1 MFGKIK
7 HIHLIGI
14 GGTGMSGI
22 AELLLNL
29 GYKVTGSDL
38 GATDVT
44 ERLARL
50 GGEIVR
56 GHDGRN
62 IKDADVVVYSSAVKA
77 DNPEMVEARR
87 KGIPVIPRAEMLA
100 ELMRMKYGIAVGGA
114 HGKTTTTWL
123 VGLVMAAAGLDPTIV
138 VGGRLKALGSNAKL
152 GGGRYL
158 VAEADESDGSF
169 LRLSP
174 SIAIVTNIDEEH
186 LDYYANLDA
195 IKAAFVEFV
204 NKVPFYG
211 AAIVCLDQENVQA
224 IIPKIARRVVT
235 YGFSP
240 QADIRGTEIS
250 QDDAGVTF
258 NVTMKG
264 RKLGSIYLRIPGEH
278 NVSNALA
285 AVAVAAEIDIPFAAV
300 SEGISQ
306 FTGISRRLEMKGEA
320 GGVVVMDDYAH
331 HPTEIMAT
339 LRAARSV
346 WRKRI
351 VAVFQPHR
359 HSRTQALWEKL
370 GRSLFDADSVV
381 VTSIYA
387 AGEEAI
393 PGVTA
398 ELVVKAAV
406 ESGHR
411 DVVMIAD
418 KSKIADHL
426 CGMLRAGDLLITL
439 GAGDIWKIGEE
450 VLGRLASD
458 RRV

>member
-7 HIHLIGI
+7 HIHLVGI

-38 GATDVT
+38 STTEVT

-50 GGEIVR
+50 GGEIAL
-56 GHDGRN
+56 GHAAAN
-62 IKDADVVVYSSAVKA
+62 VSEADVLVYSSAVKP
-77 DNPEMVEARR
+77 DNPEMIEARAR
-87 KGIPVIPRAEMLA
+87 GIPVIPRAEMLA

-138 VGGRLKALGSNAKL
+138 VGGRLKALGTNAKL
-152 GGGRYL
+152 GSGRYL

-169 LRLSP
+169 LKLSP

-186 LDYYANLDA
+186 LDHYRDLDA

-211 AAIVCLDQENVQA
+211 SAIVCLDQENVQA
-224 IIPKIARRVVT
+224 IIPRITRRIVT
-235 YGFSP
+235 YGFSQ

-250 QDDAGVTF
+250 QDEAGVTF
-258 NVTMKG
+258 NVTMRG
-264 RKLGSIYLRIPGEH
+264 RKLGSIYVRTPGEH

-285 AVAVAAEIDIPFAAV
+285 AVAVASELDIPFAAV
-300 SEGISQ
+300 SEGIST
-306 FTGISRRLEMKGEA
+306 FTGISRRLEHKGEA
-320 GGVVVMDDYAH
+320 GGVTVMDDYAH

-346 WRKRI
+346 WRKRV

-359 HSRTQALWEKL
+359 HTRTNALWEKL
-370 GRSLFDADSVV
+370 GRSFYDADCVV

-387 AGEEAI
+387 AGEEPI

-398 ELVVKAAV
+398 ELVAKAAV
-406 ESGHR
+406 RSGHR
-411 DVVMIAD
+411 DVTFVPDRTKLIE
-418 KSKIADHL
+418 HL
-426 CGMLRAGDLLITL
+426 AGILRPGDLLITL
-439 GAGDIWKIGEE
+439 GAGDVWKVGEE
-450 VLGRLASD
+450 VLRRLS
-458 RRV
+458 RE